1 MKTIYKII
9 ALLVWFGIAAF
20 IWYLISLI
28 PGMVGDVIFVTYG
41 IATYGLTFIFA
52 LALGIGWD

>member
-9 ALLVWFGIAAF
+9 ALLVWCGIAAF

-28 PGMVGDVIFVTYG
+28 PGTIGKIIFVTYG
-41 IATYGLTFIFA
+41 IVVYGLTFMFA
-52 LALGIGWD
+52 LGLGIGWD

>member
-28 PGMVGDVIFVTYG
+28 PGIVGDVIFVTYG
-41 IATYGLTFIFA
+41 IVAYGLTVMFA